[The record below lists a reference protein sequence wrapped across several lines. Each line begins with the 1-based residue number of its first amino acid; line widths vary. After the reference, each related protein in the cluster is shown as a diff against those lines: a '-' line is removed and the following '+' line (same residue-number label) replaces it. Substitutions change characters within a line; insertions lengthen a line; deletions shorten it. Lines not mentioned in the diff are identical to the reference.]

1 MSAETLSSPK
11 VAFGKRW
18 LDADLAG
25 WLVDWSVKDDTLHLV
40 LDYALLRAAR
50 KDQSVATARWRIGE
64 TVYHTT
70 LVTVLPA
77 HALVRVAAA
86 VPHTPLPSAM
96 RTQAGLPWKGP
107 TTRPSPSAK

>member
-86 VPHTPLPSAM
+86 RAERRSTV
-96 RTQAGLPWKGP
+96 R
-107 TTRPSPSAK
+107 R